1 MNLEIY
7 EMLSRP
13 FQPHFVEKDVT
24 DTTVQV
30 AKQSY
35 TRLIGMVG
43 DSVMRSVLSSDRYF
57 HLITGI
63 ERSLIT
69 HLDASI
75 KPGRVE
81 KPLIPMVTEDGV
93 SHWIS
98 DFDQRFRGQDSMS
111 RPVLAVFA
119 LAGLCYE
126 TRVLWTLDPELRKT
140 EAPSITLDLTTA
152 IESYGFWKAVQRRDT
167 EGFDMFGTH
176 QAIESFITEQTKRI
190 DQSLLQYGTN
200 AIEMQDLVI
209 KTREDSAKFFA
220 DAKTSLADVIEAS
233 QKVKQETL
241 ENQQR
246 IEDIIKSI
254 GATEGQ
260 VNAFAASVRE
270 ELKIDTTKILWKDRA
285 FWSATSFWTSA
296 VVVAFAILAPPL
308 WALTH
313 IEAVL
318 AVLKRVGDAATQGL
332 PSDATAAQLTAATI
346 SRLVVISAPLGLY
359 FWAIKLLVRF
369 NTRSMVLMDD
379 ARQRHTTMDTYFHLI
394 ERSGATTEERGLML
408 NALFRPLPGQGQE
421 NVEPPNFMELVKR
434 PE

>member
-1 MNLEIY
+1 MNLEIFGI
-7 EMLSRP
+7 LSRP
-13 FQPHFVEKDVT
+13 FDPQFVEKDLT
-24 DTTVQV
+24 AASVQLATQAYQQLMARLDDLV
-30 AKQSY
+30 A
-35 TRLIGMVG
+35 
-43 DSVMRSVLSSDRYF
+43 RSVPSSDR
-57 HLITGI
+57 HIDMLRAIG
-63 ERSLIT
+63 RSLAV
-69 HLDASI
+69 HLDESI

-81 KPLIPMVTEDGV
+81 QPMIPMITEEGTSLWVADLER
-93 SHWIS
+93 
-98 DFDQRFRGQDSMS
+98 RFRESSGTL
-111 RPVLAVFA
+111 RPVFAISA
-119 LAGLCYE
+119 LAGFCYE
-126 TRVLWTLDPELRKT
+126 TRALWTLDPELRDNYT
-140 EAPSITLDLTTA
+140 TVSLDLTTA
-152 IESYGFWKAVQRRDT
+152 MESYGFWKAVQRRDM
-167 EGFDMFGTH
+167 EGFDMFGTR
-176 QAIESFITEQTKRI
+176 QAVEHFISEQTKRV
-190 DQSLLQYGTN
+190 DQSLLRYGTS
-200 AIEMQDLVI
+200 AVEMQDLVI
-209 KTREDSAKFFA
+209 KTSEDATKIFA
-220 DAKTSLADVIEAS
+220 EAKTSVAHATAAV

-241 ENQQR
+241 ENQER
-246 IEDIIKSI
+246 L
-254 GATEGQ
+254 EGIMKAIDASEEH
-260 VNAFAASVRE
+260 VHAFAASVRE

-285 FWSATSFWTSA
+285 FWSATSFWISA

>member
-1 MNLEIY
+1 MNLEIF

-13 FQPHFVEKDVT
+13 FQPQFVEKDIT
-24 DTTVQV
+24 DTSVQV

-35 TRLIGMVG
+35 ARLIAMLG
-43 DSVMRSVLSSDRYF
+43 DGVARSVLSGEHYLDLVRA
-57 HLITGI
+57 I
-63 ERSLIT
+63 EGSLIT
-69 HLDASI
+69 HLEASI

-81 KPLIPMVTEDGV
+81 KPLVPMITEDGATL
-93 SHWIS
+93 WIS
-98 DFDQRFRGQDSMS
+98 DFDQRFRGLSGMS

-126 TRVLWTLDPELRKT
+126 TRALWTIDPELRRIDT
-140 EAPSITLDLTTA
+140 PIITLDLTTA
-152 IESYGFWKAVQRRDT
+152 MESYGFWKAVQRRDI
-167 EGFDMFGTH
+167 EGFDMFGTR
-176 QAIESFITEQTKRI
+176 QAIESFIAEQTTRI
-190 DQSLLQYGTN
+190 DQSLLRYGSN
-200 AIEMQDLVI
+200 AVEMQDLVI
-209 KTREDSAKFFA
+209 KTSENSAKLFA
-220 DAKTSLADVIEAS
+220 DVRTSLADATTAVE
-233 QKVKQETL
+233 KVKQEGL
-241 ENQQR
+241 ENQER
-246 IEDIIKSI
+246 LEKIVSGVD
-254 GATEGQ
+254 AAEGH
-260 VNAFAASVRE
+260 VSAFAASVRE
-270 ELKIDTTKILWKDRA
+270 ELSIDTTKSLWKDRA
-285 FWSATSFWTSA
+285 FWSATSFWISA

-313 IEAVL
+313 IETVL
-318 AVLKRVGDAATQGL
+318 ALLKRIGDAATQGL
-332 PSDATAAQLTAATI
+332 PVDATAAQLTAATI

-421 NVEPPNFMELVKR
+421 NVEPPNFMELVKK

>member
-1 MNLEIY
+1 MNLEIFGI
-7 EMLSRP
+7 LSRP
-13 FQPHFVEKDVT
+13 FDPQFVEKDLT
-24 DTTVQV
+24 AASVQL
-30 AKQSY
+30 ASQAY
-35 TRLIGMVG
+35 QRLIARLDDVVARGIV
-43 DSVMRSVLSSDRYF
+43 SSERHIDLLRA
-57 HLITGI
+57 IG
-63 ERSLIT
+63 RSLAI
-69 HLDASI
+69 HLDESI

-81 KPLIPMVTEDGV
+81 QPLIPMITEEGT
-93 SHWIS
+93 SLWIS
-98 DFDQRFRGQDSMS
+98 DLERRFLEWNGPLRSIFAMS
-111 RPVLAVFA
+111 A
-119 LAGLCYE
+119 LAGFCYE
-126 TRVLWTLDPELRKT
+126 TRALWTLDPELRDT
-140 EAPSITLDLTTA
+140 YTTTISLDLTTA
-152 IESYGFWKAVQRRDT
+152 MESYGFWKAVQRRDI
-167 EGFDMFGTH
+167 EGFDMFGTR
-176 QAIESFITEQTKRI
+176 QAVEHFIAEQTKRI
-190 DQSLLQYGTN
+190 DQSLLRHGSN
-200 AIEMQDLVI
+200 AVEMQDLVI
-209 KTREDSAKFFA
+209 KTSEDATKIFAEAKTTVA
-220 DAKTSLADVIEAS
+220 DATAAV

-241 ENQQR
+241 ENQER
-246 IEDIIKSI
+246 LEGIVKAID
-254 GATEGQ
+254 ATEGQ

-285 FWSATSFWTSA
+285 FWSATSFWISA

-369 NTRSMVLMDD
+369 STRSMVLMDD